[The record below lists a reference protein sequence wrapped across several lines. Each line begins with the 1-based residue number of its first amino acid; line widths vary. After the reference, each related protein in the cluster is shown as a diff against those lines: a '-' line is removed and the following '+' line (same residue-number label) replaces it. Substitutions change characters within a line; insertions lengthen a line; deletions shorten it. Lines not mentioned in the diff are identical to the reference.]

1 MYVYDVAIIGAGPGG
16 LACAIKAKELG
27 LRYVILEKGTSVFQG
42 IIDSYPK
49 GKKVYPTIPKGET
62 GPFPIE
68 DLEPSHEPVEEYV
81 AKINARV
88 GKHKIAI
95 QLGEDFQDIVE
106 EEDFEVVTDQNH
118 YRTSNVVLA
127 FGRNI
132 PVDLG
137 VYGDAK
143 TVARRLHDPED
154 HIGAS
159 TLVLGGGNSAADI
172 VAALSKAKRAAEDDT
187 PVYWAHRREQF
198 AVDKEVARDLG
209 EEILLGGHI
218 RILQEAIPL
227 IGDVDEDGVD
237 RLFIRTREIDFDDG
251 KKEHFGM
258 SFPMKH
264 VIACIGTKGPAPVF
278 ERLELRQITS
288 AQLGGKAAK
297 AGKKGARLVVL
308 TPALQ
313 TSTEGIYAI
322 GAAISPAH
330 VVIREDGALERQK
343 HLDLIFSAIRDG
355 VRAIEDIARRKS
367 RTA

>member
-1 MYVYDVAIIGAGPGG
+1 MNIYDVVIVGAGPGG

-27 LRYVILEKGTSVFQG
+27 LSCVILEKGTSVLQG
-42 IIDSYPK
+42 IIDAYPK
-49 GKKVYPTIPKGET
+49 GKKVYPTIPKGKT
-62 GPFPIE
+62 GPFPVE
-68 DLEPSHEPVEEYV
+68 DLEPSNEPVEEYV
-81 AKINARV
+81 AKINACV
-88 GKHKIAI
+88 QKHEIAI
-95 QLGEDFQDIVE
+95 QLGEDLQDIVE
-106 EEDFEVVTDQNH
+106 EEDFEMVTDQNH
-118 YRTSNVVLA
+118 YRASNVVLA

-198 AVDKEVARDLG
+198 KVDKEVARDLG

-218 RILQEAIPL
+218 RILQEAIPV
-227 IGDVDEDGVD
+227 IGEVDKDGVD
-237 RLFIRTREIDFDDG
+237 RLLIRTRSIEFDDG
-251 KKEHFGM
+251 RKLHSGM

-278 ERLELRQITS
+278 ERLGLQQEMV
-288 AQLGGKAAK
+288 GK
-297 AGKKGARLVVL
+297 AGKETGRIVL
-308 TPALQ
+308 TPAFQ
-313 TSTEGIYAI
+313 TSIEGIYAI
-322 GAAISPAH
+322 GAAISPGY
-330 VVIREDGALERQK
+330 VVIREDGALERK
-343 HLDLIFSAIRDG
+343 RHVDLIFSAVSDG

-367 RTA
+367 KAP